1 MSARVNRSVA
11 VAAVLVVTVAAV
23 AVVCGAS
30 AHMLMAAGDAGNGL
44 GPLGASPTEIG
55 VLDSSDVGSVGV
67 ELIAVVSAGLVLAVM
82 GMLTIQSSRPRF
94 IQDFATIDP
103 LHGRLLL

>member
-1 MSARVNRSVA
+1 
-11 VAAVLVVTVAAV
+11 
-23 AVVCGAS
+23 
-30 AHMLMAAGDAGNGL
+30 MLTAAGDAGNGL
-44 GPLGASPTEIG
+44 GPLGGNLVSIG

-67 ELIAVVSAGLVLAVM
+67 ELMAVVSAGFVLAVM

-94 IQDFATIDP
+94 VQDFATVDP